1 MPWKLAAVC
10 SLVLFVSTAVFA
22 ESRYS
27 LAVRQTLTAAYAQKD
42 QDGVIDALVEA
53 AAKAAS
59 ADDRKAILSSLADY
73 EERSGLLSAASKHYN
88 DAAFADPKAR
98 DDGLLLDASRCAF
111 VSGDTSSADG
121 FVRAV
126 LLTCF
131 DEKTLVRARVYSAW
145 IILYGGSDSQ
155 NGPGS
160 PSSAPSATALP
171 SSAVSASA
179 AVLASSPVNSPASA
193 LSLIH
198 SYAENPSFAAYAP
211 ALLFTLW
218 WSSGDADAKSK
229 LLSSFPGSPE
239 ASVVR
244 GDMSLSPTPF
254 WYLMARDPSK
264 VAAFANAGTAS
275 LAAATASDSPASGGS
290 PATDSATAD
299 RAGSGSGNASDKNA
313 VADTSFNSDK
323 TADSGKGT
331 ASSGK
336 TSVQADKAGSGSSS
350 GIWQQAGFFR
360 SRDNAEDLRSRLAKL
375 GFKAVVREE
384 KRPSGTVYFSVLVPG
399 DAKGATAARL
409 KDAGFE
415 SYLVTD

>member
-10 SLVLFVSTAVFA
+10 SLVLFISAAAFA
-22 ESRYS
+22 ESHYS
-27 LAVRQTLTAAYAQKD
+27 PAVRQTLAAAYAQKD
-42 QDGVIDALVEA
+42 QASVIDSLVAA
-53 AAKAAS
+53 AAKAGAP
-59 ADDRKAILSSLADY
+59 ADRKAILSSLADY

-88 DAAFADPKAR
+88 DAAFADPKTR
-98 DDGLLLDASRCAF
+98 DDAFLLDASRCAF
-111 VSGDTSSADG
+111 ASGDTSTADG

-131 DEKTLVRARVYSAW
+131 EEKTLVRARVYSAW
-145 IILYGGSDSQ
+145 ITLSGGDDSQ
-155 NGPGS
+155 NGAVS
-160 PSSAPSATALP
+160 PSSTAP
-171 SSAVSASA
+171 SSAAASSGAAVSA
-179 AVLASSPVNSPASA
+179 NSPASA
-193 LSLIH
+193 LSLIR
-198 SYAENPSFAAYAP
+198 SYAENPSFSSYAP

-218 WSSGDADAKSK
+218 WSSGDTDAKSK
-229 LLSSFPGSPE
+229 LLTSFPGSPE

-275 LAAATASDSPASGGS
+275 LSATTTPESSASGAS
-290 PATDSATAD
+290 SSSADSASAGRAD
-299 RAGSGSGNASDKNA
+299 STPVGAPDKNA
-313 VADTSFNSDK
+313 IADTSSSSDK
-323 TADSGKGT
+323 TADSDK
-331 ASSGK
+331 A
-336 TSVQADKAGSGSSS
+336 SVQPDKAGSGSSS

-360 SRDNAEDLRSRLAKL
+360 NRDNAEDLRSRLAKL
-375 GFKAVVREE
+375 GFKAVIREE

-399 DAKGATAARL
+399 DAKGVTAARL